1 MNFEIATFC
10 RETLSALITA
20 LYQGVIVAGIILL
33 ALRALPRTNATTR
46 HAILMCALLVIALLP
61 LGQLNL
67 PGLTTWTANN
77 DIEEGVTSSNDPAFT
92 ANSEQSFQI
101 YAANPEEPSSAV
113 DQSATVSPQPEP
125 TEPTPQ
131 DEGVTQS
138 SISREISPAPATATI
153 QEVAAQKSIFE
164 RTREAISGIPEL
176 FTVSIP
182 AWISMGLV
190 GTWVLLAGFRL
201 ALLGLQLV
209 QLRTLKRTAVT
220 ASTSEL
226 EIFGLACGELKLNR
240 NPGLRI
246 SNEIKSPMAVGFFR
260 PAVLLPANCG
270 MSDAELRNL
279 FRHELAHLK
288 RGDDWANLIQQTI
301 KAVLF
306 FHPGILILSRRL
318 SVEREIACDDVVLSA
333 EASRRSYALFLTEFA
348 GRASSRDWSAAPAA
362 WSNKTQLKERV
373 NMILNTKRNASPRM
387 ARTKSVAVSAA
398 AVLLGI
404 LAVQAG
410 PRVALAGE
418 AESSEA
424 SKALPAPS
432 VVAVAENG
440 PADVQTTEPE
450 TGPRLKASRGD
461 STVTI
466 EAGRPPEGLP
476 PGPDHHPL
484 FDGKPTPPPAPH
496 GHPGRRMRD
505 GKPDRDGS
513 LEERLDRLEAMVD
526 SLVKENRDLKERR
539 REDFAFN
546 FRTPKWEGK
555 TFEYKP
561 YFAPTPEDLE
571 RLKRDALSNAEKAMR
586 EAERARRDA
595 ERDADRARKEAG
607 KNFNRNQLDAQRNAI
622 EMQRHSIEKAMQSLE
637 RQLNELE
644 RQQERLNEQFERPER
659 PEKPEKMEKP
669 EKEEKPE
676 KLERN

>member
-1 MNFEIATFC
+1 
-10 RETLSALITA
+10 
-20 LYQGVIVAGIILL
+20 
-33 ALRALPRTNATTR
+33 
-46 HAILMCALLVIALLP
+46 
-61 LGQLNL
+61 
-67 PGLTTWTANN
+67 
-77 DIEEGVTSSNDPAFT
+77 
-92 ANSEQSFQI
+92 
-101 YAANPEEPSSAV
+101 
-113 DQSATVSPQPEP
+113 VSLQPEP

-131 DEGVTQS
+131 DEGVTES
-138 SISREISPAPATATI
+138 LISREISPAPATATI
-153 QEVAAQKSIFE
+153 QEGAAQKSIFE
-164 RTREAISGIPEL
+164 RMRASIPEIPEL
-176 FTVSIP
+176 FTFSIP
-182 AWISMGLV
+182 VWINMGLV

-201 ALLGLQLV
+201 ALLGWQLI
-209 QLRTLKRTAVT
+209 QLRRFKRRAME
-220 ASTSEL
+220 ASPSEL
-226 EIFGLACGELKLNR
+226 KIFGLACEELQLNR
-240 NPGLRI
+240 KPGLRI
-246 SNEIKSPMAVGFFR
+246 STEIKSPMAVGFFR

-270 MSDAELRNL
+270 MSDGELRNL

-288 RGDDWANLIQQTI
+288 RGDDWANLIQQII

-373 NMILNTKRNASPRM
+373 DMILNTKRNASPRM

-418 AESSEA
+418 AESYDS
-424 SKALPAPS
+424 SKALPTPS
-432 VVAVAENG
+432 VVAVAENS
-440 PADVQTTEPE
+440 PADVETTEPE
-450 TGPRLKASRGD
+450 TGPRIKASRAG

-476 PGPDHHPL
+476 PGPDHRPL
-484 FDGKPTPPPAPH
+484 FDGKPTPPPSPH
-496 GHPGRRMRD
+496 DHPGRRMRD
-505 GKPDRDGS
+505 GKTGRDGS
-513 LEERLDRLEAMVD
+513 LEERLDRLEALVD
-526 SLVKENRDLKERR
+526 SLVRENRDLKEGR

-546 FRTPKWEGK
+546 FKTPRWEGK

-659 PEKPEKMEKP
+659 PEKPEKMEKA